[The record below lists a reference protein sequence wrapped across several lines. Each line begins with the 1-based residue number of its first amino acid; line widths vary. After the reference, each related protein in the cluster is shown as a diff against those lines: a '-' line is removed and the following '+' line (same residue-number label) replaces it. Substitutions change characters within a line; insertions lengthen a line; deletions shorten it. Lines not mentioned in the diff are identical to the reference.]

1 MASEQKLIQALIQ
14 IENLKVL
21 LDGNEYQEY
30 LNRHLV
36 KISIELK
43 RQLNNYGKTI
53 D

>member
-30 LNRHLV
+30 LNRHLIQV
-36 KISIELK
+36 GVELK

>member
-21 LDGNEYQEY
+21 LDDNEYQEY

-36 KISIELK
+36 KICIELK

>member
-1 MASEQKLIQALIQ
+1 MASEQKLIQALTQ

-21 LDGNEYQEY
+21 LDDNEYQEY